1 MEAEPRRGLLI
12 DWGGVMTTN
21 LLASFK
27 AFCES
32 EGLDPQALAGAF
44 RGNEEARELLFAF
57 EEGRI
62 EEAEFELGLA
72 ELLGVSSA
80 EGLIDRLF
88 AGSSA
93 EQDMVSAVRTARGA
107 GVRTGLISNSWGT
120 TRYPHPLL
128 EELFDGIVLSGQVGI
143 RKPALRIYELGA
155 ESIGL
160 PPEQC
165 VFVDDLP
172 FNLPPAEELG
182 MATIHH
188 VSPASTIEQLERVLG
203 ISLRDGDGHRPLAPA
218 ESDRRPGRDSG

>member
-1 MEAEPRRGLLI
+1 MGAEPQRGLLI

-21 LLASFK
+21 LLASFE

-32 EGLDPQALAGAF
+32 EGLDPEALAGAF
-44 RGNEEARELLFAF
+44 RGNKQARELLFAF

-62 EEAEFELGLA
+62 DEAEFELGLA

-88 AGSSA
+88 SGSSA
-93 EQDMVSAVRTARGA
+93 EQDMVGAVRTARRA

-120 TRYPHPLL
+120 SRYPHPLL
-128 EELFDGIVLSGQVGI
+128 EELFDGIVLSGEVGI
-143 RKPALRIYELGA
+143 RKPAPRIYELGA

-160 PPEQC
+160 APDQC

-172 FNLPPAEELG
+172 FNLPPAEALG

-188 VSPASTIEQLERVLG
+188 VNPASTIEQLERLLG
-203 ISLRDGDGHRPLAPA
+203 IHLREGDGARPLAPA
-218 ESDRRPGRDSG
+218 DAAEQRERRPD